1 MKNAID
7 ILEQIKL
14 LTGNNQ
20 PVAWNNW
27 WHFSYRGYKML
38 FQPNIEQQTL
48 RICIPHFDSVNNFAP
63 EVLLKAINRV
73 NREVRY
79 VKIFVLDN
87 GSISLNYD
95 HRCESSSDSS
105 TIARHILETLV
116 FAAEYLKNALF

>member
-1 MKNAID
+1 
-7 ILEQIKL
+7 
-14 LTGNNQ
+14 
-20 PVAWNNW
+20 
-27 WHFSYRGYKML
+27 ML

-63 EVLLKAINRV
+63 EVLLSAINKV

-95 HRCESSSDSS
+95 HRCECQADSCA
-105 TIARHILETLV
+105 IAKHILETLI